1 MADNLIFPIG
11 FDLESAVKEAGKEW
25 DSAYAAKL
33 EKLLAKRPVKVG
45 LDFDTKKLN
54 NLDDV
59 KRRLAEVKIEPI
71 TPENKTAIRDLVREL
86 KELARIMEKVQK
98 FKGIELPELQAAKAA
113 KLRKDVA
120 QADEKQR
127 LSQER
132 VRQAQERLTL
142 AQQRAEQQARRTSSA
157 YASQGAYLQ
166 KLTQRMAAYW
176 SVHQVGNFLTAVRDV
191 TAEFELQRISLGA
204 IIQDQA
210 RANQLFAEIKSFAL
224 KSPVKILDLT
234 KYTKQLAAY
243 KIGVD
248 ELFETTKKLTDVS
261 VGLGVSMDRVVLA
274 YGQTRATGYLR
285 ASEIRQF
292 TEMGVPIVEEL
303 ATKLSKMNGELVT
316 AAQVMDMVSKRGISF
331 ELVKEVFD
339 DMTSAGGI
347 FYNMQ
352 EKQGNT
358 LYGLWAKLGDAASVM
373 YDKIGNTGA
382 VSEGMRTGIELLTK
396 LMRNYEQVLYGAAT
410 AAVIFVAKSAIKK
423 GASAKEVQQN
433 KTVIA
438 AVNQRKKAELELKIA
453 LDNVRIA
460 KERNIQADIESAKSQ
475 ATAARETLNKAREAE
490 SKALQQQGRVGG
502 WFSTMAKNLGAGL
515 LNIGKSL
522 LQGGL
527 WAAAIVGI
535 TSLISALTGATNKA
549 KKLKGELESI
559 SLDIQLQ
566 TEERIETFEHLVK
579 VAVSEADG
587 TKKQKEALDELS
599 RTYGAILPAES
610 LRIENLRAMNGE
622 YGTLINMIK
631 QAAAAEEMQRQLSA
645 VEDIYGPDNV
655 DRQKKLLKN
664 LTSGKFVLA
673 NTSLQMGVDEMRLS
687 KREGSILMS
696 TMAKV
701 ASEEGARLAE
711 EYSDDT
717 ERVKALIRL
726 GVERLHA
733 EGELTRFSAEYLEGA
748 IFQIDKTALEGL
760 GTMGDY
766 LRDAMEMASQ
776 KSIIKEGYEKE
787 TASLDRYSE
796 AMKGFGNIMAA
807 AKEDTASL
815 VAQLDELENS
825 ERKVIDII
833 PDIISGIKLP
843 KLSSDEDRAEVEEWL
858 GVLKDMDGT
867 DIEKSFVAQE
877 AAMQDGISRMKK
889 MFKQAGIEFKDE
901 WLENMS
907 LEEVKQ
913 GLLSWVD
920 WKAVIDSIPANDPQ
934 LLAQIKTLKS
944 NLESLQPSDEF
955 AKGIQAKWRKI
966 ASSYTL
972 SLAQI
977 NNGLWDG
984 KGTMEDYRKHLEN
997 QIKATK
1003 QTLKQAK
1010 AATAEVAKGTL
1021 WAKAIWGI
1029 TIGAEENNLKALEE
1043 MLEDIKK
1050 MTIDDGKGGSKSDPR
1065 LGILQEMVSTL
1076 KQVNKEY
1083 DDLAKK
1089 EGATKALEDTANKYE
1104 NTFKYLQSLVT
1115 KYKFEL
1121 PDFGVPTD
1129 AASLTKYLNA
1139 IKDAMKKLPESEK
1152 AVLPLE
1158 TDISDINMAD
1168 AQRKIEEEL
1177 KRLADRISRTK
1188 TAKEFYD
1195 KILGMTGDMELAAD
1209 VSMSVYGQDGQD
1221 LQNAILAQIQE
1232 AFETNPETHVT
1243 IDLSTAIDPDTGA
1256 INYNKL
1262 AELEEKYKDVLIADR
1277 ADLRQKL
1284 IDEGRKTSAAQ
1295 AQQWLKDI
1303 EKAKSFAQQ
1312 RIELATYT
1320 ANQIAAINAR
1330 EDLPQA
1336 EKDKLI
1342 KGYRDREAKQTAKLQ
1357 YDEFKDSAMY
1367 IHIFEDLDHASTTA
1381 LKNMRDRLIALKGQW
1396 QNLDPTQVKEL
1407 TKAIADLD
1415 AQIAGRSPF
1424 KSIIDGFK
1432 GLAAAR
1438 PQEAIDADMIAA
1450 TDELA
1455 KREEALAAATRKLSE
1470 AQTAQVNAQAEVA
1483 QARQDLEDA
1492 LAVSGGKET
1501 PEVKAAREVLAIKIA
1516 TFNAVKAASKGAISA
1531 AKTEVD
1537 EAANK
1542 YEEQKKVI
1550 DKLVAEGKL
1559 REANIKKIE
1568 LANQKIYDYQ
1578 SQINEGLGGI
1588 RKMMEAFGASDE
1600 DMQFF
1605 DDVVDSLNEIAD
1617 AGQQASMSVASFMS
1631 GDKLGGITSGISAI
1645 GGFVSGFTNLFSAG
1659 KVRKANKEIKRQQE
1673 LLEQLQY
1680 TYSRLENASDKV
1692 FGRDYINNFRQQQ
1705 KNLEAQA
1712 RAYQKQAAA
1721 ERSKGKKADKDK
1733 IKEYENAYRDTM
1745 DEIADMQGQI
1755 AAQML
1760 GTDLTSAARD
1770 FAKAW
1775 LDAYKEFGNTADAM
1789 SEKFHEMIENMIV
1802 ESLLAKVME
1811 RALKP
1816 AFDMIDNMGEEDF
1829 YSQSFWEQ
1837 IMAKAEQGAKDAD
1850 HGAQV
1855 MMEFLEKAGI
1865 SMRDMNTEYTGIK
1878 RDIAGAS
1885 EETMS
1890 SVAVIGNTLMYYVSP
1905 IPRMDENLAAIRRV
1919 VEAGVTPVQSTAI
1932 DTTALWNRHLELQQG
1947 IYEHTRR
1954 SAEKCEAMAAQCAQM
1969 ASDIHKV
1976 IVPRG
1981 GGSAAASIQVRM

>member
-33 EKLLAKRPVKVG
+33 EKLLAKRPVKVE

-59 KRRLAEVKIEPI
+59 KRRLAELKIEPI

-120 QADEKQR
+120 QADEKLR

-142 AQQRAEQQARRTSSA
+142 AQQRAEQQARRTSNA
-157 YASQGAYLQ
+157 YASQGTYLQ

-274 YGQTRATGYLR
+274 YGQVRARGALYS
-285 ASEIRQF
+285 SEIRQF

-303 ATKLSKMNGELVT
+303 ATKLTKMNGELVT
-316 AAQVMDMVSKRGISF
+316 SAQVLDLVQKGAISF
-331 ELVKEVFD
+331 EMVKEVFD

-358 LYGLWAKLGDAASVM
+358 LYGMWAKLGDAASVM

-673 NTSLQMGVDEMRLS
+673 NTSLQMGIDEMRLS

-776 KSIIKEGYEKE
+776 KSIIKEDYEKE
-787 TASLDRYSE
+787 ANELDQYSK
-796 AMKGFGNIMAA
+796 AMEGFGSVVSA

-833 PDIISGIKLP
+833 PGIISGIKLP
-843 KLSSDEDRAEVEEWL
+843 KLFSDEDRAEVEEWL

-1104 NTFKYLQSLVT
+1104 NTFKYLQSLAT

-1129 AASLTKYLNA
+1129 AASLTRYLNA

-1152 AVLPLE
+1152 AVLSLE

-1168 AQRKIEEEL
+1168 AQKKIEEEL

-1209 VSMSVYGQDGQD
+1209 VSMSVYGGTGEGLQAQLAKEIRTMFAGFDIEVPVEIVSADNRIDYRALEKYVLSKQDILGGIESQTYKELMKIAKDGQRD
-1221 LQNAILAQIQE
+1221 LAK
-1232 AFETNPETHVT
+1232 T
-1243 IDLSTAIDPDTGA
+1243 
-1256 INYNKL
+1256 Y
-1262 AELEEKYKDVLIADR
+1262 
-1277 ADLRQKL
+1277 
-1284 IDEGRKTSAAQ
+1284 EGY
-1295 AQQWLKDI
+1295 LKDL
-1303 EKAKSFAQQ
+1303 EKAKTYSDK
-1312 RIELATYT
+1312 RIELARYT
-1320 ANQIAAINAR
+1320 ANKIAEINAST
-1330 EDLPQA
+1330 LPQE
-1336 EKDKLI
+1336 EKDRLTA
-1342 KGYRDREAKQTAKLQ
+1342 GYRERERQKHGEIEWEA
-1357 YDEFKDSAMY
+1357 FKDMPMY
-1367 IHIFEDLDHASTTA
+1367 VQMFDDLDNASATMLT
-1381 LKNMRDRLIALKGQW
+1381 NMKSKLLELQSVWGSTL
-1396 QNLDPTQVKEL
+1396 NPTQLKELQSRLSDIDAQLAKKNPFKTLSDAMKQYRVLSKGGTQADAERGLIEATKKHQDAQQKLNMALENSLDAQEKYNEAVSKYGADSEQAKGAKMFWDAARQGVDDVKEL
-1407 TKAIADLD
+1407 VKQTGLSEKEAQRVVNAWKKVKDSIGISLGGVF
-1415 AQIAGRSPF
+1415 QIAHSL
-1424 KSIIDGFK
+1424 SD
-1432 GLAAAR
+1432 LA
-1438 PQEAIDADMIAA
+1438 
-1450 TDELA
+1450 
-1455 KREEALAAATRKLSE
+1455 
-1470 AQTAQVNAQAEVA
+1470 
-1483 QARQDLEDA
+1483 
-1492 LAVSGGKET
+1492 SGIGK
-1501 PEVKAAREVLAIKIA
+1501 I
-1516 TFNAVKAASKGAISA
+1516 
-1531 AKTEVD
+1531 TEVFGGS
-1537 EAANK
+1537 
-1542 YEEQKKVI
+1542 EEDVQYWNDI
-1550 DKLVAEGKL
+1550 
-1559 REANIKKIE
+1559 
-1568 LANQKIYDYQ
+1568 
-1578 SQINEGLGGI
+1578 
-1588 RKMMEAFGASDE
+1588 SDG
-1600 DMQFF
+1600 
-1605 DDVVDSLNEIAD
+1605 LNE
-1617 AGQQASMSVASFMS
+1617 V
-1631 GDKLGGITSGISAI
+1631 TSGIENMVQAAISGNPIGIVTSAI
-1645 GGFVSGFTNLFSAG
+1645 TSIPNMISGFSTLFSAG
-1659 KVRKANKEIKRQQE
+1659 KIRKANKEIKRQQE

-1680 TYSRLENASDKV
+1680 AYSRLENASDKV

-1789 SEKFHEMIENMIV
+1789 SEKFHEMIENMIM

-1865 SMRDMNTEYTGIK
+1865 SMRDMNTEYTGMK

-1919 VEAGVTPVQSTAI
+1919 VEAGTTPVQSTAI